1 MGMPNPINF
10 AMQMIQN
17 NPNIANN
24 PQAKHMIEVI
34 QSGNA
39 EEGQKIAN
47 NLLQSYGV
55 SKDDALQQ
63 AKSFFHL

>member
-1 MGMPNPINF
+1 MFNPINF

-24 PQAKHMIEVI
+24 PQAQHMLEVI

-39 EEGQKIAN
+39 EEGEKIAN
-47 NLLQSYGV
+47 NLLQTYGV
-55 SKDDALQQ
+55 SKDDALKQ
-63 AKSFFHL
+63 AKGFFNL

>member
-1 MGMPNPINF
+1 MFNPINF

-24 PQAKHMIEVI
+24 PQAQHMLEVI

-47 NLLQSYGV
+47 NLLQTYGV
-55 SKDDALQQ
+55 SKDDALKQ
-63 AKSFFHL
+63 AKGFFNL

>member
-1 MGMPNPINF
+1 MFNPINF
-10 AMQMIQN
+10 AMQMIQS

-24 PQAKHMIEVI
+24 PQAQHMIEVI

-47 NLLQSYGV
+47 NLLQTYGV
-55 SKDDALQQ
+55 SKDDALKQ
-63 AKSFFHL
+63 AKGFFNL

>member
-1 MGMPNPINF
+1 MINPLNF

-17 NPNIANN
+17 NPNISNN
-24 PQAKHMIEVI
+24 PQAQHMVEVI

-39 EEGQKIAN
+39 EEGEKIAN

-55 SKDDALQQ
+55 DKDTALKQ
-63 AKSFFHL
+63 AKSFFNIQ

>member
-1 MGMPNPINF
+1 MINPLNF
-10 AMQMIQN
+10 AMQMIQS

-24 PQAKHMIEVI
+24 PQAQHMVEVI

-39 EEGQKIAN
+39 EEGEKIAN

-55 SKDDALQQ
+55 DKDSALKQ
-63 AKSFFHL
+63 AKSFFNIQ